1 MLCVP
6 AELATQTKGPRVN
19 TIAKPSDKSST
30 YAGELKSSDLLHT
43 HLVLAGKRFNYFIV
57 IIMQGE
63 MLSNSQAKVVEL
75 HRSLMHHARL
85 TGISDQE
92 LLISNS
98 NLAQE
103 LESSQQYGARCDQC
117 ALCTLSVQCV
127 QKASHIDSKTLL
139 S

>member
-1 MLCVP
+1 
-6 AELATQTKGPRVN
+6 
-19 TIAKPSDKSST
+19 
-30 YAGELKSSDLLHT
+30 
-43 HLVLAGKRFNYFIV
+43 
-57 IIMQGE
+57 
-63 MLSNSQAKVVEL
+63 MLSNSQTKVVEL

-117 ALCTLSVQCV
+117 ALCTLFV
-127 QKASHIDSKTLL
+127 QKASHVDSGHCICELCVPAQAEGCIGCAGLPAKVHTTTML
-139 S
+139 